1 MNSREDELRHSDST
15 EDESH
20 YRDVPEG
27 ERTPDDEHP
36 PPGSPILEAVL
47 ENARNQQY
55 LGRRLDAAG
64 ERVETDL
71 LGDIVRHGPVL
82 EALRAEPLDRREIE
96 NQLDV
101 SRATSH
107 RLTQWLDEQGFV
119 EKVEGRFQLTGR
131 GEAVADEVLRFEAN
145 VRTVHRLAPLLDVIC
160 EDHQEFVVE
169 PFVDA
174 TVTVAEPDDPYRP
187 VERFIAL
194 LGESETFRGFNTT
207 HMAPLVLGEF
217 HERMFDDTKTEIIYL
232 PHIVEKLFE
241 TYPDRATEALDRG
254 DLTLRT
260 REDLPY
266 GLAIFD
272 ECVGIG
278 GYDEAT
284 GQMQVFVDTDSPI
297 AREWAE
303 RVYAS
308 VRADSKPLDEV
319 SSTT

>member
-1 MNSREDELRHSDST
+1 MPPHEDETDSD
-15 EDESH
+15 D
-20 YRDVPEG
+20 PA
-27 ERTPDDEHP
+27 P
-36 PPGSPILEAVL
+36 PPGSPVLEALL

-55 LGRRLDAAG
+55 LGQRLDAAG
-64 ERVETDL
+64 DRVDTDL

-82 EALRAEPLDRREIE
+82 EALREAPLDRREIE
-96 NQLDV
+96 ERLDV

-107 RLTQWLDEQGFV
+107 RFTRWLDEQGFV
-119 EKVEGRFQLTGR
+119 EKVDGRFQLTGR

-145 VRTVHRLAPLLDVIC
+145 VRTVHRMAPLLDSIC

-187 VERFIAL
+187 VERFVSLA
-194 LGESETFRGFNTT
+194 GGSETFRGFNTT

-217 HERMFDDTKTEIIYL
+217 HRQVFDGADTEIVYL

-241 TYPDRATEALDRG
+241 TYPTRATEAIERG
-254 DLTLRT
+254 HLTLRT
-260 REDLPY
+260 REELPY

-272 ECVGIG
+272 DRVGIG
-278 GYDEAT
+278 GYDERT
-284 GQMQVFVDTDSPI
+284 GLMEVFVDTDSPI

-308 VRADSKPLDEV
+308 VRADSDPLDGCA
-319 SSTT
+319 TLTD

>member
-1 MNSREDELRHSDST
+1 MEFH
-15 EDESH
+15 
-20 YRDVPEG
+20 
-27 ERTPDDEHP
+27 DDEQTVDDGRP
-36 PPGSPILEAVL
+36 PPGSLILESLL

-55 LGRRLDAAG
+55 LGQRLDAAG
-64 ERVETDL
+64 GRVDTDL
-71 LGDIVRHGPVL
+71 LGDIVRHRPVL

-96 NQLDV
+96 ERLDV

-107 RLTQWLDEQGFV
+107 RFTQWLDEQDFV
-119 EKVEGRFQLTGR
+119 ERVDGRIQLTGR

-160 EDHQEFVVE
+160 EDHQDFVIE

-174 TVTVAEPDDPYRP
+174 RVTLAKPDDPYQP
-187 VERFIAL
+187 VERFISL

-207 HMAPLVLGEF
+207 HMAPFVLGGF
-217 HERMFDDTKTEIIYL
+217 HHQIFEETDTEIIYL

-241 TYPDRATEALDRG
+241 TYPERAREAIECGHLA
-254 DLTLRT
+254 LRT
-260 REDLPY
+260 RDDLPY

-272 ECVGIG
+272 ERVGIG

-284 GQMQVFVDTDSPI
+284 GLMQVFVDTDASI
-297 AREWAE
+297 ACEWAD

-308 VRADSKPLDEV
+308 VREDSDPLHERTHDG
-319 SSTT
+319 

>member
-1 MNSREDELRHSDST
+1 MGPQEDET
-15 EDESH
+15 N
-20 YRDVPEG
+20 
-27 ERTPDDEHP
+27 PDDP
-36 PPGSPILEAVL
+36 ALPPGSAILETVL
-47 ENARNQQY
+47 ENARNRQY
-55 LGRRLDAAG
+55 LGQRLDAAG
-64 ERVETDL
+64 DRVDTDL

-82 EALRAEPLDRREIE
+82 EALREESLDRGEIE
-96 NQLDV
+96 ERLDI

-107 RLTQWLDEQGFV
+107 RLTQWLDERGFV
-119 EKVEGRFQLTGR
+119 EKVDSRLQLTGR

-187 VERFIAL
+187 VERFVSL
-194 LGESETFRGFNTT
+194 VGESETFRGFNTT

-217 HERMFDDTKTEIIYL
+217 HQQVFDGTDNEIIYL
-232 PHIVEKLFE
+232 PRTVDKLFE
-241 TYPDRATEALDRG
+241 TYPEQATEAVDGGHLA
-254 DLTLRT
+254 LRT
-260 REDLPY
+260 RDDLPY

-272 ECVGIG
+272 ERVGIG

-284 GQMQVFVDTDSPI
+284 GMMQVFVDTESPI

-308 VRADSKPLDEV
+308 VRADSEPLDDERFDPMRQ
-319 SSTT
+319 